1 MEESQFRFE
10 TKIQMRWK
18 DLDAI
23 GHVNNATYLT
33 YLEIARSQYIMAAC
47 PGWDWRRDMFLI
59 GNVNLN
65 FIREIKLTDQDLTVC
80 VRTSDIGNKSFVLE
94 YRIVSG
100 TTDNSIIHASG
111 TTTQIMFD
119 MEDRKSIV
127 IPDWV
132 RKRLIDFDE
141 IG

>member
-1 MEESQFRFE
+1 MNESQFRFE
-10 TKIQMRWK
+10 TKIQMRWN

-33 YLEIARSQYIMAAC
+33 YLEIARGQYIMAAC
-47 PGWDWRRDMFLI
+47 PDWNWKKDMFLI

-65 FIREIKLTDQDLTVC
+65 FIREIKLTDLNVSVC
-80 VRTSDIGNKSFVLE
+80 VRTSEIGNKSFVLE
-94 YRIVSG
+94 YHIVSG
-100 TTDNSIIHASG
+100 TPGNRTIHASG
-111 TTTQIMFD
+111 TTTQVMFD
-119 MEDRKSIV
+119 LAERKSIV

-132 RKRLIDFDE
+132 RIRLGNFDK